1 MPTRWLMEVLGR
13 QLGANLELRE
23 VRESGVNLGVWRVLV
38 VFEATGLDRITQ
50 EVRGVGING
59 EEG

>member
-1 MPTRWLMEVLGR
+1 MVDG
-13 QLGANLELRE
+13 GARSAAGCKPGAQRE

-38 VFEATGLDRITQ
+38 VFEATGLDKIIQ

-59 EEG
+59 EES